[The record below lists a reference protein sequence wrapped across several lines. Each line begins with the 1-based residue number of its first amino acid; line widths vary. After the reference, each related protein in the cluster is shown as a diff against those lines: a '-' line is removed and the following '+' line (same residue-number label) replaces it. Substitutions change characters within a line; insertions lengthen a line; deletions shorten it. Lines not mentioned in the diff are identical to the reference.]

1 MATRLTR
8 TERKQATR
16 SELVAAARRVFLRR
30 GFHAA
35 SLDEIADE
43 AGFTKGAVY
52 SNFDGKDDLF
62 LALLDEHVD
71 GRVQTYEATAFGEE
85 TLDGFVRAMARGQFT
100 LDAEDLAW
108 QPLLV
113 QFWTHA
119 SRNEALRREVTARHT
134 RVLDAAAAVFVKLAE
149 REGVELTIDARDL
162 VRGAAALSRGMSLE
176 LLLESARTELV
187 EEMLVAYVG
196 GLTRSR

>member
-16 SELVAAARRVFLRR
+16 AELVAAARRVFLRR

-52 SNFDGKDDLF
+52 SNFEGKDDLF
-62 LALLDEHVD
+62 LAVLDDHVER
-71 GRVQTYEATAFGEE
+71 RVGNYEATAFKEE
-85 TLDGFVRAMARGQFT
+85 TVDGFIRLMARGQFV
-100 LDAEDLAW
+100 LDAEELAW

-113 QFWTHA
+113 EFWTHA
-119 SRNEALRREVTARHT
+119 SRHDALRDQVSVRHS
-134 RVLDAAAAVFVKLAE
+134 RVIDAAAAVLVRLADS
-149 REGVELTIDARDL
+149 EGLELTIAPHEL
-162 VRGAAALSRGMSLE
+162 ARGAAALSRGMSLE
-176 LLLESARTELV
+176 LLLEPARAELV
-187 EEMLVAYVG
+187 EEMLVAYVH
-196 GLTRSR
+196 GLTRPR

>member
-16 SELVAAARRVFLRR
+16 SELVAAARTVFLRR

-35 SLDEIADE
+35 SLDEIAEE

-62 LALLDEHVD
+62 LAVLDDHVD
-71 GRVQTYEATAFGEE
+71 QRVARYEATAFKEE
-85 TLDGFVRAMARGQFT
+85 TMDGFIRLMARGQFVA
-100 LDAEDLAW
+100 DAEDVAW

-113 QFWTHA
+113 EFWTHA
-119 SRNEALRREVTARHT
+119 SRDEALRQQVSERHS
-134 RVLDAAAAVFVKLAE
+134 RVIDAAAAVLVQLAD
-149 REGVELTIDARDL
+149 REDLELAIAPHEL
-162 VRGAAALSRGMSLE
+162 ARGAAALSRGMSLE
-176 LLLESARTELV
+176 LLLEPARAELV
-187 EEMLVAYVG
+187 EQMLVAYVH
-196 GLTRSR
+196 GLVKPR